1 MAYEVTIEKPVC
13 NVGKYYLL
21 TMSKAKHLI

>member
-1 MAYEVTIEKPVC
+1 MAYEVTMKIPVC

-21 TMSKAKHLI
+21 NVSKAKHLI